1 MRRRLVLALC
11 WFAMIGNLLIVAAAP
26 DLIWSFPTLAST
38 EIQAAAV
45 CIASFWCAFIL
56 RRVVKSAT
64 ER

>member
-1 MRRRLVLALC
+1 
-11 WFAMIGNLLIVAAAP
+11 MIGNLLIVAAAP